1 MQQSVR
7 RMILIG
13 LAISITIAVP
23 GICPAQGVRNFQ
35 ISTVTYSGNA
45 IGKTTSVSGYRAFYH
60 QQRQQDGANRY
71 TMYDFEIAGSVS
83 SKDQLSW
90 QDFPNFPGFN
100 VAVSGYDDLPGAM
113 DNLSSFEHASL
124 DSFKI
129 YVTLMDMI
137 MYEQFRGVALDE
149 LLNAGKTT
157 YDKAAYTVE
166 LPDWKP
172 IIRGLKINAG
182 ATVFQHVN
190 SGTDGNL
197 FYYKTDDT
205 IIRQIIFYGGF
216 IMPSIGTSR
225 YMGFY
230 RLDADNELTHATLSE
245 YYIGLVI
252 AAYFLPVLSTERRE
266 QVLELIPEGPL

>member
-1 MQQSVR
+1 MRDREVDAHRNCQYFVQNAACGASMCGISVDR
-7 RMILIG
+7 
-13 LAISITIAVP
+13 LARAE
-23 GICPAQGVRNFQ
+23 GVALTPCGR
-35 ISTVTYSGNA
+35 SGPPR
-45 IGKTTSVSGYRAFYH
+45 SGVARA
-60 QQRQQDGANRY
+60 
-71 TMYDFEIAGSVS
+71 
-83 SKDQLSW
+83 L
-90 QDFPNFPGFN
+90 
-100 VAVSGYDDLPGAM
+100 DDLPGAM